1 MSMVGLF
8 IIGAL
13 VLAFVFFAITTN
25 NSLVALKNQVNQAWA
40 NIDVILKQR
49 FDEIPQLI
57 EIINQFVTHE
67 KNIISNLTNARINY
81 GKAKSIDDKIQASS
95 QLSLALSGV
104 IAIGENYPE
113 LKSSE
118 NFVKLQERISSLEE
132 NLAHRREFYNDAVS
146 TFNTRIE
153 QFPDS
158 FFAKQL
164 GYRQKHF
171 FEVNEFEKVKPSL
184 KINI

>member
-104 IAIGENYPE
+104 IAIG
-113 LKSSE
+113 
-118 NFVKLQERISSLEE
+118 
-132 NLAHRREFYNDAVS
+132 
-146 TFNTRIE
+146 
-153 QFPDS
+153 
-158 FFAKQL
+158 
-164 GYRQKHF
+164 
-171 FEVNEFEKVKPSL
+171 
-184 KINI
+184 